1 MDFLGSGGSTR
12 PDELV
17 KRVGMDIT
25 DPMFWDKGL
34 DILDGMVREVE
45 RLSASQ

>member
-1 MDFLGSGGSTR
+1 
-12 PDELV
+12 
-17 KRVGMDIT
+17 MDIT
-25 DPMFWDKGL
+25 DPTFWDKGL